1 MEKFSFFSW
10 FKGIFTKKS
19 ENKSTNKT
27 SISNIK
33 INSKNIS
40 PSSVLVTN
48 EQLTNIKKKPKQTS
62 SKKNVSQSRKVKT
75 VRIVKRPVIIGDD
88 EISKKNEPDNK
99 QDEKTKI
106 NEKQKSRKT
115 NENNNIDIEN
125 VNVNQ
130 KKQYKEKNVR
140 VIRKSP
146 TVIKNHDNEEQNF
159 EEERKSKIKKK
170 KIVSNQEE
178 RRTTQ
183 EKEDISIKLDFLDEL
198 EKTVKINYYEIERIK
213 YELSVI
219 DDKEKDEETSKEIE
233 LLVDRLNKLIAKLE
247 QIKKDLYSNNYS
259 DIIKHITSDA
269 VIKELMNEYK
279 TAFNNNDDISQAQ
292 LLQIV
297 QIREYINLLNEVV
310 DVETKTSKL
319 NDTLNEKKDKF
330 DIRDTEFDKLEGKYN
345 DIVKVNNHIK
355 NFTNDFNYIVSNL
368 EARVKSSYDI
378 TKTVE
383 YKSEIVIN
391 YAKLLTA
398 TLAMSSSRI
407 IPPTRGGNLLKTGLL
422 IGSIASLASFARVRT
437 KQSKTITK
445 ISYID
450 YESDILKNI
459 NSIKNVGLT
468 IDKAMH
474 DLKYIKEEFDKEF
487 SEYKS
492 SIPEFYE
499 LMINLNK
506 VEKELKVRKQLTI
519 DFERKLDYTLQK
531 NNTKVKKLE
540 EEYHS

>member
-1 MEKFSFFSW
+1 MEKFSLFSW

-27 SISNIK
+27 LISNIK

-48 EQLTNIKKKPKQTS
+48 EQLTNIKKKKKQVP

-75 VRIVKRPVIIGDD
+75 VRVVKRPVIIGED
-88 EISKKNEPDNK
+88 ETSKKNEPDNK
-99 QDEKTKI
+99 QDKKTRI
-106 NEKQKSRKT
+106 I
-115 NENNNIDIEN
+115 ENNKVMKASKDNNEIDKENIDIK
-125 VNVNQ
+125 Q
-130 KKQYKEKNVR
+130 DKQYKEKNVR

-146 TVIKNHDNEEQNF
+146 TVIKKHNKDEKSF
-159 EEERKSKIKKK
+159 EEERKVKFKKK
-170 KIVSNQEE
+170 KIIVVKEE
-178 RRTTQ
+178 
-183 EKEDISIKLDFLDEL
+183 EKISKEEDISIKLDFLDEL
-198 EKTVKINYYEIERIK
+198 EKTVRFNYYEIERIK
-213 YELSVI
+213 YELSAI

-233 LLVDRLNKLIAKLE
+233 LLIDRLNKLIAKLE

-259 DIIKHITSDA
+259 DIIKYITSDTA
-269 VIKELMNEYK
+269 IKDLMDEYK
-279 TAFNNNDDISQAQ
+279 KAFNNNDDISQAQ

-297 QIREYINLLNEVV
+297 HIREYIKLLNEVV
-310 DVETKTSKL
+310 EVETKTSKL

-345 DIVKVNNHIK
+345 DIVKVNNHVK

-368 EARVKSSYDI
+368 EANVKSSYDV
-378 TKTVE
+378 TKIVE

-450 YESDILKNI
+450 YERDILKNI

-468 IDKAMH
+468 IDKTIH
-474 DLKYIKEEFDKEF
+474 DLKFIKEEFDKEF

-499 LMINLNK
+499 LMVKLNS
-506 VEKELKVRKQLTI
+506 VEKELKIRKQLTI
-519 DFERKLDYTLQK
+519 DFERKLDHTLQK